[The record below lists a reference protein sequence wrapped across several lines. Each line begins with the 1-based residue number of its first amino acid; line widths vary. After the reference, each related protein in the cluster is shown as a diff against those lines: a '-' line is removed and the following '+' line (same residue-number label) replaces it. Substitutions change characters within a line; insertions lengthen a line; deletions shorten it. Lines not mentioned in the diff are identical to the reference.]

1 MRGLSLYPHSPDDV
15 MERIVERP
23 QAVPKSADVVIIGGG
38 IMGAASAY
46 YLARRG
52 LDVVI
57 LEKDRVASHQ
67 SGRNWGFVR
76 TQYRD
81 PAELPLA
88 ARALELWPGL
98 EAELDLPVGWR
109 RTGCVFVARDKAEL
123 ADFEAWRNNTRDT
136 APGASLLSSAEVA
149 RMMPALRA
157 VSPGALYT
165 AADGQAEPGLAT
177 TAFARAAESR
187 GAQVLEDC
195 GATAIEVGAGKVEGV
210 QTEHGFIRASRV
222 ICAAG
227 AISHRFLRALSL
239 TLPQQTVRNTVSLT
253 TPMTSLAQPCF
264 CGFGVGLRQ
273 RGDGSCILA
282 AESTS
287 DIDLTLDS
295 FRHAGFF
302 LPSLLAHRKTFAFA
316 LGRPLL
322 EDLHHRIVLRDGER
336 LIEPRRPRLSPN
348 RRRALETAKLLRELF
363 TGLDEVQVV
372 KSWAGAID
380 VLPDALPVIDAEAGP
395 EGLVVA
401 TGFSGHGFGLGPAV
415 GEAVAALVL
424 GDGPAIDL
432 SPFRLNRFVAGD
444 YHRPHAP
451 L

>member
-15 MERIVERP
+15 IERIVERP
-23 QAVPKSADVVIIGGG
+23 QAVPKSADVVVIGGG

-52 LDVVI
+52 LEVVV

-88 ARALELWPGL
+88 VRALELWPRL
-98 EAELDLPVGWR
+98 EEELGHPVGWR
-109 RTGCVFVARDKAEL
+109 RTGCVFAARDEAEL
-123 ADFEAWRNNTRDT
+123 AEFETWRDDTRGV
-136 APGASLLSSAEVA
+136 AQGAALLSSAEVA
-149 RMMPALRA
+149 AMMPSLRA
-157 VSPGALYT
+157 SPPGALYT
-165 AADGQAEPGLAT
+165 ASDGQAEPSLAT
-177 TAFARAAESR
+177 TAFALAAEAR

-195 GATAIEVGAGKVEGV
+195 GAMAIEAEGGKVRGV
-210 QTEHGFIRASRV
+210 LSEHGFIKAPRV

-239 TLPQQTVRNTVSLT
+239 TLPQQVVRNTVSLT
-253 TPMTSLAQPCF
+253 APMGPLAQPCF

-302 LPSLLAHRKTFAFA
+302 LPSLLAHRKTFALA

-322 EDLHHRIVLRDGER
+322 EDLHHRIVLRGGER
-336 LIEPRRPRLSPN
+336 LIEPRRPRLSAN
-348 RRRALETAKLLRELF
+348 HRRAVETAKLLKELF
-363 TGLDEVQVV
+363 AGLEEVRVV

-380 VLPDALPVIDAEAGP
+380 VLPDALPVIDGEAGP
-395 EGLVVA
+395 DGLVVA

-415 GEAVAALVL
+415 GEAVAAMVA
-424 GDGPAIDL
+424 GDRPAVDL
-432 SPFRLNRFVAGD
+432 SPFRLNRFVFGD
-444 YHRPHAP
+444 YRRPHAP